1 VSALP
6 KYDPPPVNV
15 NQHERQRLM
24 AKYLFQGSYVGEG
37 LKGLVREGGTPRIEA
52 AKKLF
57 ASLGGTLECFYF
69 AFGSEDLVV
78 ICDLPDNVS
87 ALAFSLAINNSGMAQ
102 GRVTVL
108 ATAEEVDAAVKKTP
122 QYRAPGQN

>member
-1 VSALP
+1 
-6 KYDPPPVNV
+6 
-15 NQHERQRLM
+15 M
-24 AKYLFQGSYVGEG
+24 AKYLFQGAYVGEG
-37 LKGLVREGGTPRIEA
+37 LKGLVREGGTPRVEA

-69 AFGSEDLVV
+69 AFGTDDLIV

-87 ALAFSLAINNSGMAQ
+87 ALAFSLAINNSGMAK

-108 ATAEEVDAAVKKTP
+108 ATPQEVDQAVKLTP
-122 QYRAPGQN
+122 SYRPPGQ

>member
-1 VSALP
+1 
-6 KYDPPPVNV
+6 
-15 NQHERQRLM
+15 M
-24 AKYLFQGSYVGEG
+24 AKYMFQGSYVGEG
-37 LKGLVREGGTPRIEA
+37 LKGLLREGGTPRIDA

-69 AFGSEDLVV
+69 AFGTEDLVV

-108 ATAEEVDAAVKKTP
+108 ATPEEVDAAVKLSP
-122 QYRAPGQN
+122 AYRPPGKS